1 MATPSLFGSLFH
13 SLFLNDFTVLDCAI
27 ADRALGICGASF
39 YVSAELFG
47 SLDSKDFLFDF
58 STAKKALKALV
69 DESCDHKLL
78 IPAGLTAARAG
89 GIQWGQWDYVCP
101 PSALELFEDETIT
114 PAAIEAH
121 LARLAPA
128 RMPANVSGVKFTLR
142 TPERFLGEAN
152 FRYTHGLRYH
162 DGNCQRL
169 FHGHRNPVE
178 VWVGGARAPAW
189 EARLA
194 SEWSDA
200 HFVAVPTL
208 LNQNELDLPLG
219 RRRATH
225 TGYAEVSYESSQGKF
240 WGRLPASRVI
250 LTSAE
255 PSIETMSALALDVL
269 RDAGLR
275 GHVKV
280 VAYEGLN
287 KGAASSAD
295 L

>member
-1 MATPSLFGSLFH
+1 MATPSLFH
-13 SLFLNDFTVLDCAI
+13 SLFLSDFTVLDCAT
-27 ADRALGICGASF
+27 ADLALGICGASF

-78 IPAGLTAARAG
+78 VPQGLATARAG
-89 GIQWGQWDYVCP
+89 GLTWGNWDYECP
-101 PSALELFEDETIT
+101 ESALEQIPEAEIT
-114 PAAIEAH
+114 ASAIEAH
-121 LARLAPA
+121 LARLASS

-142 TPERFLGEAN
+142 TPERFRGEAS
-152 FRYTHGLRYH
+152 FRYTHGLRFH
-162 DGNCQRL
+162 EGNCQRL

-178 VWVGGARAPAW
+178 VWVGGARAPEW

-200 HFVAVPTL
+200 HFVTASTL
-208 LNQNELDLPLG
+208 LNQRELDLPLG
-219 RRRATH
+219 RRRASH
-225 TGYAEVSYESSQGKF
+225 MGYAEVGYESSQGRF

-255 PSIETMSALALDVL
+255 PSIETLSALVLEVL

-275 GHVKV
+275 GKVKV

-287 KGAASSAD
+287 KGASSSAE